1 MLCQL
6 GQDREGTRMLLLL
19 LLLLL
24 SRGLCVPISSRFYV
38 LLLHSAFFFISSCIV
53 FGRLP
58 EHVVVAQFS
67 VIDQRKSSQLNK
79 EHVQTSCPPL
89 PLVRETRTQA
99 KGNNDTSPYRPP
111 NISAKIY
118 RPGPGRPEY
127 LLQSVLSFT
136 FRRGQGPALSVCI
149 DSFFNSLVCRMI
161 RLSCSLKWL
170 AIREYLWPRNEGD
183 YGGGGGRGG
192 ELESL
197 FVLVFV
203 VLVFSFI
210 QRLFSL

>member
-1 MLCQL
+1 MYLAGCPSML
-6 GQDREGTRMLLLL
+6 
-19 LLLLL
+19 
-24 SRGLCVPISSRFYV
+24 SS
-38 LLLHSAFFFISSCIV
+38 L
-53 FGRLP
+53 
-58 EHVVVAQFS
+58 
-67 VIDQRKSSQLNK
+67 SSQLLIRGK
-79 EHVQTSCPPL
+79 APS
-89 PLVRETRTQA
+89 RTKSMSRHLARLCHWSEKHGLRAQA

-136 FRRGQGPALSVCI
+136 FRRGQGPTLSVCI

-183 YGGGGGRGG
+183 YGRRGR
-192 ELESL
+192 
-197 FVLVFV
+197 
-203 VLVFSFI
+203 
-210 QRLFSL
+210 